1 MTISITVE
9 LITTVIG
16 VSMARFALHRS
27 HRASPDPHDDELWH
41 ASTFLTVVG
50 LIITLTSWG
59 IGLK

>member
-1 MTISITVE
+1 MTIGITVG

-50 LIITLTSWG
+50 LIITLTS
-59 IGLK
+59 